1 MVLIFISGLLLGVV
15 LLAVVLFWKSQQRQ
29 VAATNPS
36 PGTSAGPT
44 TVTLVGRR
52 ADYFAKLSPQ
62 KEEFDPDATQ
72 AFLRSSNDFAA
83 TEPQKREG
91 QTLAAPEGARL
102 VGLSGGHKGRSFAIG
117 DDGIAVGRSPACE
130 VVLTD
135 PRVSGRHAWV
145 GIVDGKPVLRDL
157 KSRNG
162 TFLNAQI
169 HASVTEVELR
179 SGDTI
184 FFGGHGGDQFR
195 FVTNERR
202 AARRES
208 ASPAALPPSTLDSQ

>member
-1 MVLIFISGLLLGVV
+1 MLSIFFSAVLLVLIVF
-15 LLAVVLFWKSQQRQ
+15 AVVVFWRRTQGAQPDVGQ
-29 VAATNPS
+29 PAQTPM
-36 PGTSAGPT
+36 GPT
-44 TVTLVGRR
+44 TVTLLGNR
-52 ADYFAKLSPQ
+52 ADYFPKTAARQ
-62 KEEFDPDATQ
+62 EEFDPDATQ

-83 TEPQKREG
+83 TGPQKREG
-91 QTLAAPEGARL
+91 QALKAPGGARL
-102 VGLSGGHKGRSFAIG
+102 VGLSGRHKGRSFSIAT
-117 DDGIAVGRSPACE
+117 DGITVGRSPTCG

-135 PRVSGRHAWV
+135 PRVSSNHAWV
-145 GIVDGKPVLRDL
+145 GIVDAKPLLRDL
-157 KSRNG
+157 KSKNG

-202 AARRES
+202 AARRDS
-208 ASPAALPPSTLDSQ
+208 ALPPSALDPQ

>member
-1 MVLIFISGLLLGVV
+1 MVLIFISGLLLGIV
-15 LLAVVLFWKSQQRQ
+15 LFAVVLFWKSQQRQ
-29 VAATNPS
+29 EAAANPPRDTSVGPATVA
-36 PGTSAGPT
+36 
-44 TVTLVGRR
+44 LVGRR

-72 AFLRSSNDFAA
+72 AFLRTSKDFAA
-83 TEPQKREG
+83 TEPHKREG
-91 QTLAAPEGARL
+91 QTLSAPDGARL
-102 VGLSGGHKGRSFAIG
+102 VGLSGSHKGRSFAIA
-117 DDGIAVGRSPACE
+117 DAGIAVGRNPACE

-145 GIVDGKPVLRDL
+145 GIVDGKPLLRDL

-179 SGDTI
+179 SGDTV

-195 FVTNERR
+195 FVTSERR
-202 AARRES
+202 AARRDS
-208 ASPAALPPSTLDSQ
+208 APA